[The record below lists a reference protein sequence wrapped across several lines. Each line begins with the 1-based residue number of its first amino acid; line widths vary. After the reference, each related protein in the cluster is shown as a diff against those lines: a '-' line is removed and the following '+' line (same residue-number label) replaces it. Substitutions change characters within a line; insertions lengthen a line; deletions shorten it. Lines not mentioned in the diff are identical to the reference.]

1 MTCVWKKALTI
12 MVVSAVITGG
22 CAKASQE
29 PISVGVPKKGLEDVI
44 LNSEADTAETNSRL
58 VICTPHDA
66 DPMNAAITL
75 FMSEYPDIR
84 VEVLAAGTGELIEK
98 LQKEAGKPSAD
109 VLWGG
114 GADSLAAHADLFES
128 YICDNDRYID
138 QSFKAVDHTWTGESP
153 LPMVIIYNRKRL
165 AAEGIDAPKGWQDCL
180 KPEFKGEIAY
190 CQPSKSGS
198 AYTQL
203 CTMILANGGKT
214 SGWDYVSRFVRNLD
228 GHIFESSSKCHKM
241 VASGDFLIGI
251 TIEKSALT
259 YEDNP
264 DIGYCYPEE
273 GTSAVPDAISVVKGC
288 PDEENARL
296 FVNFVTSRECQEE
309 QSRDWDRR
317 PVRNDMKPQGSLTGL
332 NDIRL
337 VNYDFAWAADDK
349 EEIIARFE
357 KIYKEEEWT
366 NG

>member
-1 MTCVWKKALTI
+1 MNGYRKKILAI
-12 MVVSAVITGG
+12 MVIFTMFLGG
-22 CAKASQE
+22 CSQAAQA
-29 PISVGVPKKGLEDVI
+29 PISVGKPKSGPE
-44 LNSEADTAETNSRL
+44 NEAQTAESSAVAVKSKL

-75 FMSEYPDIR
+75 FISKYPDIR

-98 LQKEAGKPSAD
+98 LQKETGQPSAD

-114 GADSLAAHADLFES
+114 GADSLAAHSDLFEP
-128 YICDNDRYID
+128 YICINDDFID
-138 QSFKAVDHTWTGESP
+138 RSFKAADHTWTGESP
-153 LPMVIIYNRKRL
+153 LPMVIIYNKKRL
-165 AAEGIDAPKGWQDCL
+165 ASEGIAPPKGWQDCL

-203 CTMILANGGKT
+203 CTMILANGGEVK
-214 SGWDYVSRFVRNLD
+214 GWDYVSRFAKNLD

-259 YEDNP
+259 YQDNP

-288 PDEENARL
+288 PDEENAKL

-309 QSRDWDRR
+309 QSRDWERR
-317 PVRNDMKPQGSLTGL
+317 PVRNDMKPEGSLTDL
-332 NDIRL
+332 SRISL
-337 VNYDFAWAADDK
+337 VDYDFTWAADDK
-349 EEIIARFE
+349 EEILSRFE
-357 KIYKEEEWT
+357 QILMDTGSE
-366 NG
+366 